1 MGCCYLQ
8 IIYVLLCFESFF
20 FTKLFR
26 ILILVHYSVH
36 LIVMRPYLDEHFDS
50 FTLVFAFPSTRIPPR
65 IIHPNA
71 AFEESDFSSG
81 LDTGW
86 YSANGYFSRIYVTCI
101 WQYLRAI
108 QTSDWTFSKKY
119 NLVAAEKMHQSSSCV
134 NVENIQENYGSFLSD
149 VYHLGLELYNSA
161 SISVHRIQIFDLRS
175 DDVFVLITGCLSEL
189 TRTST
194 NPAPL
199 KLKTRQMFSD
209 SNNFCWLW
217 ERIHELG
224 DASFMVLLDQFLT
237 VETVQ

>member
-1 MGCCYLQ
+1 MKKYTYG
-8 IIYVLLCFESFF
+8 LL
-20 FTKLFR
+20 LFADNLCS
-26 ILILVHYSVH
+26 IMFWKFLLHQVIQNPDTCSLFCPSDCHEAVFGWTLWFVY
-36 LIVMRPYLDEHFDS
+36 
-50 FTLVFAFPSTRIPPR
+50 LVFAFPSTRIPPR

-134 NVENIQENYGSFLSD
+134 NVENIQENYGSFLSG

-175 DDVFVLITGCLSEL
+175 DDVFVLIIRCLSEL

-209 SNNFCWLW
+209 SNNFCWRW
-217 ERIHELG
+217 EPNPRAWGCKLHGPTRPIP
-224 DASFMVLLDQFLT
+224 
-237 VETVQ
+237 